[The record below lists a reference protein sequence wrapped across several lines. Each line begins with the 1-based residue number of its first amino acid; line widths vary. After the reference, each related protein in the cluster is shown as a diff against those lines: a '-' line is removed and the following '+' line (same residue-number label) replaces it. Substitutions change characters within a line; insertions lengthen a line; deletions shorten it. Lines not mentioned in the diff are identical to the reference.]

1 MKRPLLII
9 FIVLILLTTM
19 LMAWLTTTGSGLNW
33 IYQQTKNYLP
43 ADIHLVQLEGRLIGP
58 ITLSEV
64 EYAQQATHIKTGT
77 ITFDWHPVALL
88 KGKINISHLHIQSMQ
103 IALPEA
109 NKTELPRQ
117 PQNLTLPD
125 IKLPWRM
132 SLADVQINNIVI
144 TRSEQT
150 VQLQQIKLDASSLF
164 SQINIEQLAIRAD
177 NFMVNIQ
184 GELQPTANYAHDL
197 NINWQIKLPSSSVI
211 NGSGQLSG
219 DIKQTHLT
227 QQLTAPLQLTLNA
240 VLNNL
245 LTQLNWQAELDVSAF
260 NTTQIISDWPPVTGQ
275 LTLQA
280 KGDLNTATVSG
291 KLNGY
296 YAETGS
302 FNTGFQL
309 QRLRDNSIQIDQM
322 GIQLPGNKTQL
333 NAQGQWHPGANGG
346 DVKLTLNWQNLRWP
360 MQGTLWFDSARG
372 HGSITG
378 TLDHYQIQLATES
391 PWPQAAPSYW
401 QARAEGDSK
410 GLSFR
415 HLSIKALNG
424 VAIATGRV
432 NWSPGFSWQADVQVK
447 DVDPARRWPDWPG
460 KLQAKISSNGHMDH
474 DQIIADADIRELNG
488 SLRGYPVTLRSRLKW
503 RDKGLDI
510 TAFEFHSGTS
520 QVSAQGR
527 LGDRL
532 NLDWWIEASNL
543 AELYPQARGQ
553 FKATGQLAGRQQA
566 PLIKASLVG
575 KNLSLPDYQIG
586 NINGEVALDL
596 WHWQQIEIQLAAQA
610 LTLNG
615 YDLQAV
621 DISADTQHLHAH
633 VTSDLATLQLE
644 LKGDLDAKGW
654 QGQITRADINSSQFA
669 NWQIDTPA
677 TLGLSENTLQ
687 LAPLCWHSK
696 QQASICGSVNRQDHA
711 WQSRIQVQQLPLQMF
726 GAWLPPDLKIEGIL
740 NADSALQIQ
749 TPHQLLGHVQITLPP
764 GVVSYPLLVGEHDQ
778 WPYRGGELRLNM
790 DKQGVKSTAE
800 MTMNN
805 GDQFHLHADLP
816 GAQLLALDRK
826 RQAVHAGA
834 DLTISDLGLITALIP
849 DIQDLKGDVNIKLSV
864 TGTLAQPMFSGQASI
879 SHGEFRLPRLGLNI
893 DQFDLLGQSD
903 GLEKIKLQVH
913 AHSGDGNIVM
923 QGETLVNSAAGWPTE
938 LSIKGDQFEISRI
951 PEARV
956 LVSPDLQVKLQHH
969 AINITGKVDIP
980 FAKIQP
986 RDMTSAATVS
996 EDAVIVGG
1004 EPPVEEK
1011 WAIRSKVRLT
1021 LGERVNFFGFG
1032 FDGRLGGSLLLEDQP
1047 GHLTTAT
1054 GEINIPEGR
1063 YRAYGQRLDIEIG
1076 RLLFTGGP
1084 LTNPGLDLRAVRH
1097 INNITAGVI
1106 ARGTLTQPQLELF
1119 SIPSM
1124 DQTDMLS
1131 YLMLG
1136 RPMET
1141 ASGTEGAMMAKAAL
1155 AIGLS
1160 GGDKIARLL
1169 GDRFGLDEMRV
1180 ESSDEGDQASLVV
1193 GRYLS
1198 PKIYVSYGVGL
1209 IEAINTFSVRYKI
1222 NDSWQIKAESG
1233 AAQGADIFYI
1243 IDR

>member
-1 MKRPLLII
+1 MKRPLGII
-9 FIVLILLTTM
+9 FIVLFLLTAT
-19 LMAWLTTTGSGLNW
+19 LMAWLTTTESGLNW

-43 ADIHLVQLEGRLIGP
+43 ADIHLAQLEGRLIGP
-58 ITLSEV
+58 ITLSEL
-64 EYAQQATHIKTGT
+64 EYAQQETRIKTGT
-77 ITFDWHPVALL
+77 IIFDWHPVALI
-88 KGKINISHLHIQSMQ
+88 KGKINISHLHIQSLQ
-103 IALPEA
+103 ITLPEA

-117 PQNLTLPD
+117 PKNLTLPD

-144 TRSEQT
+144 TRGKQAAL
-150 VQLQQIKLDASSLF
+150 LQQIKLDASSLF
-164 SQINIEQLAIRAD
+164 SHINIEQLAIRAD

-184 GELQPTANYAHDL
+184 GELQPTANYAHEL
-197 NINWQIKLPSSSVI
+197 NINWQIKLPSSPVI
-211 NGSGQLSG
+211 NGNGHLGG

-227 QQLTAPLQLTLNA
+227 QQLTTPLQLTLKA
-240 VLNNL
+240 ELNNL

-260 NTTQIISDWPPVTGQ
+260 NTTQIMSDWPPVTGQ
-275 LTLQA
+275 LTVHA

-302 FNTGFQL
+302 FNTRFQL
-309 QRLRDNSIQIDQM
+309 QRLGDNSIQIDQLD
-322 GIQLPGNKTQL
+322 IKIPGHKTQL
-333 NAQGQWHPGANGG
+333 NTQGHWQPGVNGG
-346 DVKLTLNWQNLRWP
+346 DVKLALNWQNLRWP
-360 MQGTLWFDSARG
+360 MQGTPWFDSAKG
-372 HGSITG
+372 HGNIAG
-378 TLDHYQIQLATES
+378 TFDHYQIQLATES
-391 PWPQAAPSYW
+391 PWPQVAPSYW
-401 QARAEGDSK
+401 QARAEGDIN
-410 GLSFR
+410 GLTFQ
-415 HLSIKALNG
+415 HLSIKALDG
-424 VAIATGRV
+424 EAIVTGQV
-432 NWSPGFSWQADVQVK
+432 NWSPVFSWQAEAQLK

-460 KLQAKISSNGHMDH
+460 KLQAKINSNGHMDH
-474 DQIIADADIRELNG
+474 DQLIGDVDISELNG

-503 RDKGLDI
+503 RDNGLDI
-510 TAFEFHSGTS
+510 PSFEFHSGTS

-527 LGDRL
+527 LAEII
-532 NLDWWIEASNL
+532 NLDWRVEADNL

-553 FKATGQLAGRQQA
+553 FKASGQLLGRQQT
-566 PLIKASLVG
+566 PLIKASFAG
-575 KNLSLPDYQIG
+575 KDLSLPDYHIG

-610 LTLNG
+610 LTLKG

-621 DISADTQHLHAH
+621 DITADTQHLHAH

-644 LKGDLDAKGW
+644 LQGELDAKGW

-669 NWQIDTPA
+669 NWQLDTPA
-677 TLGLSENTLQ
+677 TLVLSENTLQ
-687 LAPLCWHSK
+687 LASLCWHNN
-696 QQASICGSVNRQDHA
+696 QQASLCGSVTRQDHA
-711 WQSRIQVQQLPLQMF
+711 WQSRIQIQQLPLQMF
-726 GAWLPPDLKIEGIL
+726 AAWLPPDLKMAGVL
-740 NADSALQIQ
+740 NADSAMQIQ
-749 TPHQLLGHVQITLPP
+749 TPHQLLGHVNITLPP

-778 WPYRGGELRLNM
+778 WPYRGGELKLNL
-790 DKQGVKSTAE
+790 DKQGLKTTAE

-805 GDQFHLHADLP
+805 GDQLHLHADLP

-826 RQAVHAGA
+826 RQAVYAGA

-849 DIQDLKGDVNIKLSV
+849 DIQDLKGDVNIKLGV
-864 TGTLAQPMFSGQASI
+864 TGTLAQPVLSGQASI
-879 SHGEFRLPRLGLNI
+879 SRGEFRLPRLGLNI
-893 DQFDLLGQSD
+893 DQFNLLGQSD

-923 QGETLVNSAAGWPTE
+923 QGETLVDSAGGWPTD
-938 LSIKGDQFEISRI
+938 LSIKGDQFEISHI
-951 PEARV
+951 PEAQI
-956 LVSPDLQVKLQHH
+956 LVSPDLRVTVQHH
-969 AINITGKVDIP
+969 DINITGKVDIP
-980 FAKIQP
+980 FAKLQP
-986 RDMTSAATVS
+986 RDMTTAARVS

-1047 GHLTTAT
+1047 GRLTTAT

-1063 YRAYGQRLDIEIG
+1063 YRAYGQRLDVEIG

-1243 IDR
+1243 IDH